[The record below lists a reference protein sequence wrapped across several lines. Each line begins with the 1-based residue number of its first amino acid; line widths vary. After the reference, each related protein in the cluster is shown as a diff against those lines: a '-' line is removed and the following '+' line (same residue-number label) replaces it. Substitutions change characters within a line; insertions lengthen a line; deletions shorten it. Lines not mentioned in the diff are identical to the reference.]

1 MKTLITNLLMIF
13 SLFFCCLSTACTD
26 EEKNNKTDERTMFK
40 LSSDFLDLSLDPLNV
55 EVGTSGK
62 SYEIAVE
69 AGEGV
74 TWQVEVKEGNDFI
87 DVEPAEIKTGNGV
100 IKINVPENQTK
111 EEKKAVVV
119 ISSMTND
126 PKEVSFVQEG
136 LSEYS
141 SAHFAVMADLHYG
154 NNKYKEGTIEKIRR
168 ALDFIKQERPE
179 LKALFVCGDF
189 ADGGLEEEYREV
201 TQLIKENLPADV
213 KVYYMLG
220 NHDKYAGEQSLMA
233 YKTIVNQPYHQYIE
247 KNGYPYITISTAL
260 DKHKDACYDDGAV
273 EFLRKSLRDATQK
286 YEGKP
291 IFVFS
296 HSPSDETPW
305 GPAWGY
311 ADLHRVLKSYPQVIH
326 FTGHTHYT
334 IEDERSIWQN
344 SYTWINVGPS
354 NSANVSMDVT
364 TADDQYPQSG
374 GTINEALLVDVDG
387 NMDVTVT
394 RLDTY
399 SKKKLEDAWI
409 IRAPHNGTL
418 FRYNNK
424 PGMEG
429 MKERP
434 GNGGKPTMDEAPVV
448 SEISEYTC
456 KVTFKQG
463 NDDSFV
469 WHYIIEV
476 INKGT
481 NKVDYSRKLFS
492 DFYWRHE
499 GEPQTLTHAIAGL
512 QPGTDY
518 KVSIRAVDSFFSE
531 SEPAVAEFAT
541 KELVVDPDN
550 ALKADLIDVVFNNKG
565 AVNAVKGIGLNV
577 NSSDNGT
584 PVTEYNDN
592 LKMYVG
598 KFAGQAGNNAHY
610 VIDYSS
616 NNVYKEGI
624 SDGFSWEVYCSSSDI
639 ASEQYIIASHGNGG
653 MMISLNYPWTSNLGE
668 GAKSKTICAVMA
680 KTASWGAENIGYQ
693 FISPE
698 SVKFG
703 TYYHLLFAWDK
714 VNLKL
719 YLNGKLI
726 ATKNMA
732 DLILFGKTQSLF
744 VGGLNAGNW
753 GRFMGDI
760 AIARVYNRPL
770 PEEDVAAIYEQITKR
785 AEMTGFSE
793 LNDLLV
799 SGTLSS
805 EKAEEG
811 WALMNSLTTTQE
823 EVNAFISGVSN

>member
-1 MKTLITNLLMIF
+1 MKTRITNLLTICF
-13 SLFFCCLSTACTD
+13 LFFCCLGTACTD
-26 EEKNNKTDERTMFK
+26 DEKNNKTDERTRFK
-40 LSSDFLDLSLDPLNV
+40 LSSDFLDLSLDPLTV

-62 SYEIAVE
+62 SYEVAVD

-87 DVEPAEIKTGNGV
+87 NVEPAEIKTGSGV

-111 EEKKAVVV
+111 KEKKAVVV
-119 ISSMTND
+119 ISSMTSE

-136 LSEYS
+136 LSEYP

-154 NNKYKEGTIEKIRR
+154 NNRYKEATIVKIER
-168 ALDFIKQERPE
+168 ALKYIKKERPG

-201 TQLIKENLPADV
+201 TQLIKNNLPADV

-220 NHDKYAGEQSLMA
+220 NHDKYAGEPSLAA

-247 KNGYPYITISTAL
+247 KNGYPYITISTAPG
-260 DKHKDACYDDGAV
+260 KYKDACYDDGAV
-273 EFLRKSLRDATQK
+273 EFLRKSLRDASQK

-334 IEDERSIWQN
+334 IDDERSIWQN
-344 SYTWINVGPS
+344 NYTWINVGPS
-354 NSANVSMDVT
+354 NSANVSMNVT
-364 TADDQYPQSG
+364 TEDDQYPQSG

-399 SKKKLEDAWI
+399 NEEELRSAWKI
-409 IRAPHNGTL
+409 KAPHNGTL
-418 FRYNNK
+418 FQYNNK

-429 MKERP
+429 MKERK
-434 GNGGKPTMDEAPVV
+434 GNGGRPTMDEVPVV
-448 SEISEYTC
+448 SDVSEYAC
-456 KVTFKQG
+456 KVTFRQG
-463 NDDSFV
+463 EDDSFV

-476 INKGT
+476 INKAT

-492 DFYWRHE
+492 DFYWRHD
-499 GEPQTLTHAIAGL
+499 GEPQTLTHVIAGL

-518 KVSIRAVDSFFSE
+518 RASIKAVDSFFSE
-531 SEPAVAEFAT
+531 SEPVVAEFT
-541 KELVVDPDN
+541 TENLVVVDP
-550 ALKADLIDVVFNNKG
+550 LKADLIDVVFNDNG
-565 AVNAVKGIGLNV
+565 AINAVKGIGLNV
-577 NSSDNGT
+577 EPSGNGT

-598 KFAGQAGNNAHY
+598 KFAGETGSNAHY

-616 NNVYKEGI
+616 NNGYKDGI
-624 SDGFSWEVYCSSSDI
+624 ADGFSWEVYCSTN
-639 ASEQYIIASHGNGG
+639 IIPAGADAHHYVISGNG
-653 MMISLNYPWTSNLGE
+653 MMISQNYPWAGNLS
-668 GAKSKTICAVMA
+668 GADA
-680 KTASWGAENIGYQ
+680 KTLCAIIPQTTPWKGNFAY
-693 FISPE
+693 
-698 SVKFG
+698 KFMSSKVVS
-703 TYYHLLFAWDK
+703 TNKYYHLLFTWDGGD
-714 VNLKL
+714 LIL
-719 YLNGKLI
+719 YLNGEKVAKEKVEI
-726 ATKNMA
+726 AFPASSN
-732 DLILFGKTQSLF
+732 F
-744 VGGLNAGNW
+744 VIGGNSAGTW
-753 GRFMGDI
+753 GRFDGDI

-770 PEEDVAAIYEQITKR
+770 PEEDVAAIYEQLTKR
-785 AEMTGFSE
+785 AEMTGFSR

-799 SGTLSS
+799 GGTLSQ